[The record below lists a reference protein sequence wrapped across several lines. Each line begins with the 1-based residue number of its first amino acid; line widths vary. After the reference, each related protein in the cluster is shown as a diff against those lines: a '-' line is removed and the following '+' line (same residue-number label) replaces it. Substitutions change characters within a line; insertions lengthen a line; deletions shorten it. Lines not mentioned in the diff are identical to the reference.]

1 MMTDKE
7 YIKTREY
14 FRQMGE
20 RELNSGNLE
29 KVDYYT
35 GIIRGLDLAF
45 EDGTAKK
52 N

>member
-1 MMTDKE
+1 MMTDKD
-7 YIKTREY
+7 YIKTREF

-20 RELNSGNLE
+20 RGLQSGNLG

-52 N
+52 K